1 MAKPDELSVTLV
13 AHEHLTRR
21 DAFRAISCALGRTV
35 RDPNSASP
43 TIVLSETAW
52 LEIEIPKFGEAPP
65 LAIDV
70 YSTRSVADA
79 KRVATE
85 LLPQL
90 SAVLGWNIVPDFG
103 A

>member
-1 MAKPDELSVTLV
+1 MAKPDGLRVSLV

-21 DAFRAISCALGRTV
+21 DAFRAISGALGIAV
-35 RDPNSASP
+35 REPNSASP
-43 TIVLSETAW
+43 TIVLSETEW
-52 LEIEIPKFGEAPP
+52 IEIEIPKFGEAPP

-70 YSTRSVADA
+70 YSTRGAADA
-79 KRVATE
+79 KRVAAE

-90 SAVLGWNIVPDFG
+90 SEALGWNIVPDFG